1 VVVSFTKAKA
11 TMSAPHDVSRAE
23 LSAPSGE
30 RRRIRRVLVAFDG
43 SAGSWAALEEGIA
56 VAASEHALLTIAAVV
71 EEPPVWVG
79 MAPLAIPF
87 NREGLRRD
95 CERQVEQELAAARDE
110 VPATVSVTTRLL
122 HGRPGREL
130 VRLAHEGDYDL
141 VVAGP
146 RSACRWR
153 RLFGRSVTH
162 TLLSRARTSVLAV
175 KAP

>member
-1 VVVSFTKAKA
+1 L
-11 TMSAPHDVSRAE
+11 SAPYDVSRAE
-23 LSAPSGE
+23 LSAPPGQ

-43 SAGSWAALEEGIA
+43 SDGSWAALEEGIA
-56 VAASEHALLTIAAVV
+56 VAASDNALLTIAAVV

-79 MAPLAIPF
+79 MAPVAIPF
-87 NREGLRRD
+87 NRECLRRD
-95 CERQVEQELAAARDE
+95 CEREMEQQLAAARDE

-122 HGRPGREL
+122 HGRPARAL

-146 RSACRWR
+146 RPACRWR

-162 TLLSRARTSVLAV
+162 SLLSRARTSVFAV
-175 KAP
+175 KAH